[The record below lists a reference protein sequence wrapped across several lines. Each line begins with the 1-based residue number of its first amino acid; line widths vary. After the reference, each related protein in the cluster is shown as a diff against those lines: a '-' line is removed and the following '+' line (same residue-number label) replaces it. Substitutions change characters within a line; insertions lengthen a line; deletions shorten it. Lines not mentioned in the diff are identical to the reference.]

1 MYFIRVKKRGFTL
14 IELIVVILLITV
26 TYFLIFSNSNFQIKK
41 NEIKLSLDNLQEV
54 LIKDFQF
61 EQEIAFICIE
71 ENFEC
76 FIKIDGVLNQKAIIK
91 NFFKNKPSVYEYN
104 KEQKM
109 LEFRQV
115 NINSSNQDIIFE
127 LKVNSDYKINEFIL
141 DTDEEKVY
149 VFNSIYKEPM
159 IFTSLNEVLDLLENN
174 ELEVRDAF

>member
-1 MYFIRVKKRGFTL
+1 MHFIRVKKGFTL

-26 TYFLIFSNSNFQIKK
+26 TYFLIFTNSSFKIKK
-41 NEIKLSLDNLQEV
+41 DEIKLSLDNLQEV

-61 EQEIAFICIE
+61 EKDISFLCIE

-76 FIKIDGVLNQKAIIK
+76 FIKIDGVLNQKPIAK
-91 NFFKNKPSVYEYN
+91 NFFKNKPSVYEYS
-104 KEQKM
+104 KEQKI

-115 NINSSNQDIIFE
+115 NINNSNQNIIFE
-127 LKVNSDYKINEFIL
+127 LKVDSDYKINEFIL

-149 VFNSIYKEPM
+149 VFNSIFKEPK
-159 IFTSLNEVLDLLENN
+159 IFISLNEVLDQFENN

>member
-1 MYFIRVKKRGFTL
+1 MYFIRVKRGFTL

-26 TYFLIFSNSNFQIKK
+26 TYFLIFSNSSFKIKK
-41 NEIKLSLDNLQEV
+41 DEIKLSLDNLQEV

-61 EQEIAFICIE
+61 QKEIAFLCIE
-71 ENFEC
+71 EGFEC
-76 FIKIDGVLNQKAIIK
+76 FIKIDGVLNEESIVK

-104 KEQKM
+104 KEQKI

-115 NINSSNQDIIFE
+115 NINNLNQNIIFE
-127 LKVNSDYKINEFIL
+127 LKINGDYKINEFIL

-149 VFNSIYKEPM
+149 VFNSIFKEPKV
-159 IFTSLNEVLDLLENN
+159 FNSLNEVLDFFENN